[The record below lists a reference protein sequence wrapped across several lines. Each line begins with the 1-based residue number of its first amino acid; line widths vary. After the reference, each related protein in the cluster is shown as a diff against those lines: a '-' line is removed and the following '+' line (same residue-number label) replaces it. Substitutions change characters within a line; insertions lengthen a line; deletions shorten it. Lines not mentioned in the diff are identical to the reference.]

1 MNGKAWAAQH
11 MFAARPDDPSAGLRR
26 WLLGLEPGKPWAG
39 GELTLVPLTL
49 AGAGGPR
56 DVLLP
61 EAIAQGE
68 LELVEQGSGVVQQV
82 LARNRGARDVLV
94 LEGDTLVGCR
104 QNRMVAW
111 TVLVAAGG
119 AAPVSVGCMERGRWS
134 TGGRHFAAGE
144 MTVDPHLRRRT
155 KREANATAAGPG
167 GPRLDQGRAWSDIDG
182 KLKEWSVASASADYH
197 SGLANRA
204 ETSRRRVREL
214 QPVPG
219 QVGVVALHDGRL
231 LGLEVVGHPD
241 TWRALAGRVL
251 PSYVLGAES
260 ARRDPEFQRVPALPD
275 AAAWLAALA
284 RSAVEQRRAA
294 GKGIDL
300 VLGGDGVSGSCL
312 WEGGAVRHM
321 AVFAR

>member
-11 MFAARPDDPSAGLRR
+11 MFASRQDDPAASLRHWLIGLV
-26 WLLGLEPGKPWAG
+26 PGKPWTS

-49 AGAGGPR
+49 AGEPGSR

-111 TVLVAAGG
+111 TVIVAARS
-119 AAPVSVGCMERGRWS
+119 AVPVSVGCMERGRWS
-134 TGGRHFAAGE
+134 TGGLHFAAGE
-144 MTVDPHLRRRT
+144 MTVDPHVRRRT
-155 KREANATAAGPG
+155 KRETNATAASLG

-182 KLKEWSVASASADYH
+182 KLGEWSLFSPSADYH
-197 SGLANRA
+197 SGLARRA
-204 ETSRRRVREL
+204 ESSRRRVQEL

-219 QVGVVALHDGRL
+219 QVGVVALHGDRL
-231 LGLEVVGHPD
+231 LGMEVVGHPD

-260 ARRDPEFQRVPALPD
+260 ARRDPEFHRVPPLPD
-275 AAAWLAALA
+275 ATAWLAALA

-294 GKGIDL
+294 GKGVDL
-300 VLGGDGVSGSCL
+300 ILRGDAVSGSCL

>member
-1 MNGKAWAAQH
+1 MTGKAWAAQH
-11 MFAARPDDPSAGLRR
+11 MFPSRLEDPAANLRQWLVGLV
-26 WLLGLEPGKPWAG
+26 PGKPWTG

-49 AGAGGPR
+49 AGEPGPR
-56 DVLLP
+56 DILLS
-61 EAIAQGE
+61 EAIALGE

-82 LARNRGARDVLV
+82 LARNRGTRDVLM

-111 TVLVAAGG
+111 SVLVAAR
-119 AAPVSVGCMERGRWS
+119 AVAPVSVGCMERGRWS
-134 TGGRHFAAGE
+134 TGGGGFVAGE

-155 KREANATAAGPG
+155 KRETNATAASLGS
-167 GPRLDQGRAWSDIDG
+167 PRLDQGRAWDDIDS
-182 KLKEWSVASASADYH
+182 KLEEWSLCSPSFDYH
-197 SGLANRA
+197 TGLA
-204 ETSRRRVREL
+204 RRSDSARRQVREL
-214 QPVPG
+214 QPAPG
-219 QVGVVALHDGRL
+219 QVGVVALHHDRL

-275 AAAWLAALA
+275 ASAWLAALA
-284 RSAVEQRRAA
+284 RSPVEQRRAA

-300 VLGGDGVSGSCL
+300 LLRGDTVSGSCL
-312 WEGGAVRHM
+312 WEGDMVRHM